1 MNEEICLTRWAVCLP
16 ARWINCAKVEKGKEK
31 WRRKMFTNDDDI
43 SSSETTWSVCTE
55 RKHISNKF
63 TWVIKFRVK
72 TLSESQS
79 KSSWAKKKFR
89 SILLWILVS
98 LLLRWDQTF
107 VLKSSSSS
115 CWTVLVRNLIRWPNF
130 FFFSSCIEN
139 WLENGDFPQSKKK
152 LFLPLAVFTATHQKQ
167 NFHLAEHNQALPEGE
182 RRNGV
187 CGRTCT
193 SKLSPKLSLSYTIG
207 VPKSLPVFALVF
219 LSAVFFL
226 FWITIWAI
234 F

>member
-1 MNEEICLTRWAVCLP
+1 MTMISAEVRRREVCVLRESTSP
-16 ARWINCAKVEKGKEK
+16 
-31 WRRKMFTNDDDI
+31 TNSRE
-43 SSSETTWSVCTE
+43 SSNSGS
-55 RKHISNKF
+55 RLS
-63 TWVIKFRVK
+63 
-72 TLSESQS
+72 LSESQS
-79 KSSWAKKKFR
+79 KSSWAEKKSFDR
-89 SILLWILVS
+89 FFIMNFSILVITLGSNFRIQVKLVIM
-98 LLLRWDQTF
+98 LDC
-107 VLKSSSSS
+107 S
-115 CWTVLVRNLIRWPNF
+115 CKNLDKMTELF
-130 FFFSSCIEN
+130 SFSSCIEN